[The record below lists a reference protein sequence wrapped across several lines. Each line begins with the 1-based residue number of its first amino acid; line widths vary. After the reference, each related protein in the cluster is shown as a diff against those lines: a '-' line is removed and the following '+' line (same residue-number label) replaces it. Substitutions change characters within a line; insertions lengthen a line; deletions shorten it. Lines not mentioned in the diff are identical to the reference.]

1 MNPRRDD
8 PAPRPADEP
17 PDGPLGGATS
27 DNPKGDAVSDAIG
40 LADDGTNLGH
50 GTGMLRTGG
59 PDADEASGGTTP
71 QKVAKRER
79 PE

>member
-1 MNPRRDD
+1 MDPRPDD
-8 PAPRPADEP
+8 PT

-27 DNPKGDAVSDAIG
+27 DNPKGEVVSDVIG
-40 LADDGTNLGH
+40 LDDEGNDLGH
-50 GTGMLRTGG
+50 GTGMMRTGG

-71 QKVAKRER
+71 HKVAKRER